1 MKVALFY
8 LPDVKYGGWPTYTAH
23 LYHGLKAGGFEP
35 YLFRIGAR
43 TEKQTRDWGRGIR
56 YQNLSLIDAVHYAS
70 EMRSIITAT
79 TQKFTHET
87 DALVSVGAT
96 VIIHDPTELKGDIP
110 AILRRAASVV
120 TIRPINVVNLEKQGI
135 QSSYIPHPYMRNP
148 AAFSRRIKWAGAF
161 SRIDWDKG
169 THFIV
174 DANDKLPDDKKITI
188 HGAVNRMY
196 AHHKLP
202 EHWENHYAGQFS
214 ADNLWGGAIL
224 ASRYQWAVDMST
236 ISGDGGGTQ
245 YTFLEAIDAGTA
257 LMLNEGW
264 VTGRPDDELLGY
276 ASFTKPEDLAEAIK
290 EAPTVYGDALLE
302 KHDAATIAARTME
315 A

>member
-1 MKVALFY
+1 
-8 LPDVKYGGWPTYTAH
+8 
-23 LYHGLKAGGFEP
+23 
-35 YLFRIGAR
+35 
-43 TEKQTRDWGRGIR
+43 
-56 YQNLSLIDAVHYAS
+56 LIDAVHYAS

-135 QSSYIPHPYMRNP
+135 ASTYIPHPYMRNP
-148 AAFSRRIKWAGAF
+148 NVFSKRLLWAGAF

-169 THFIV
+169 THFII
-174 DANDKLPDDKKITI
+174 DANDKLPEDKQIRI
-188 HGAVNRMY
+188 HGACNRMY

-202 EHWENHYAGQFS
+202 DNWESYYAGPFS
-214 ADNLWGGAIL
+214 ATNLWGGAIL

-276 ASFTKPEDLAEAIK
+276 ATFTKPEDLAEAIK

-302 KHDAATIAARTME
+302 KHDAIAIASRTM
-315 A
+315 AA